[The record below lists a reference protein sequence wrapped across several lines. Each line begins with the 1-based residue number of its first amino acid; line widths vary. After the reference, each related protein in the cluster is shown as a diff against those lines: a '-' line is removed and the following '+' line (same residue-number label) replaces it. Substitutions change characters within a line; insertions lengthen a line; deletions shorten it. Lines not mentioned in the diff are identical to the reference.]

1 MKKLIIIGSLLLIV
15 FPIVGANGQNQ
26 IPDGIV
32 FLDPVIEILD
42 LNIDGTGGVFVNIS
56 KDFDYIMRLVYNL
69 DFIDNSLD
77 FDVFAGE
84 AAPLTNGLLMFYNDI
99 SFLNGSG
106 IKSNDDFGNIGYD
119 VSVLSDEKNPK
130 GRTILG
136 RLSFFKFIVGGLLIN
151 DQRTLAFKVQD
162 NMSALTSIDELSVA
176 IEGYKMSQ
184 GSFSFEGQDSINYG
198 VGHKTTLRIEG
209 LRIGKEYTLM
219 VANNTLSAYNITWTA
234 NRNIAEIDLDYSGIK
249 IDNNNVNLQEL
260 QIILVENGDTIKF
273 TYYLRIKY
281 FGLSEFINWIAIIAG
296 TIIILFLSMILLL
309 AFIEKLK

>member
-26 IPDGIV
+26 IPDGTV
-32 FLDPVIEILD
+32 FRDPVIEIID
-42 LNIDGTGGVFVNIS
+42 LNIDGTGGVFVNVS
-56 KDFDYIMRLVYNL
+56 QDFDYIMRLVYNL

-99 SFLNGSG
+99 PFLNGSG
-106 IKSNDDFGNIGYD
+106 LKSNDDFGNIGYD
-119 VSVLSDEKNPK
+119 LSVLSDEKNPK

-162 NMSALTSIDELSVA
+162 NMSALTSIDEFSVA
-176 IEGYKMSQ
+176 VEGYKMSQ

-209 LRIGKEYTLM
+209 LGIGKEYTLM
-219 VANNTLSAYNITWTA
+219 IANNTLSAYNITWTA

-249 IDNNNVNLQEL
+249 IDNNNVTLQEL

-296 TIIILFLSMILLL
+296 TIIVLFLSMILLL
-309 AFIEKLK
+309 AIIERLK